1 MASTDATFENL
12 LLNWQKGITKLTIKA
27 SETITLNGKQFV
39 DKESFDAACKYADE
53 IGKKPKI
60 TPEEL
65 GPVNLTFKEVLRQVE
80 VCAQVLSEMSGQAD
94 SSADEIAK
102 LKEMVACRDGE
113 IANLKKLVED
123 LQEELCHTP
132 PKKTAPDAWPL
143 DWGKWNKDIVDAQ
156 RKAQERERNNRYRVS
171 PFDKP
176 YTYFSTG
183 NKALD
188 EFAEIFGLKPMKRQE
203 SEGDKFLKETKA
215 QIRAQMEADA
225 KPHWTIADTYNEPG

>member
-113 IANLKKLVED
+113 IVNLKTKYENLKKDNLVALSEISR
-123 LQEELCHTP
+123 LTEEL
-132 PKKTAPDAWPL
+132 ARER
-143 DWGKWNKDIVDAQ
+143 Q
-156 RKAQERERNNRYRVS
+156 RKQTPTPEGWPYVWPKVGDLPEQPIWTYPDGYRWVPDNNEIWC
-171 PFDKP
+171 
-176 YTYFSTG
+176 STG
-183 NKALD
+183 
-188 EFAEIFGLKPMKRQE
+188 
-203 SEGDKFLKETKA
+203 SEV
-215 QIRAQMEADA
+215 ADVLLNA
-225 KPHWTIADTYNEPG
+225 FMPKSQSSKKQG